1 MYIFHLTNHV
11 MVYTFHAQVH
21 FLSFEDDAA
30 GRLEKIADRVGIT
43 IEEGVLTMSPDYI
56 TSILLP
62 LGMLDYPIIL
72 LTDGKSSDVERELF
86 NDPMIGPKL
95 IVLSENVVL
104 NGADVVLAVLS
115 DVYIGNPAS
124 VTSGFIA
131 RSRMALG
138 YSAESTQLFRRK
150 R

>member
-1 MYIFHLTNHV
+1 M
-11 MVYTFHAQVH
+11 
-21 FLSFEDDAA
+21 
-30 GRLEKIADRVGIT
+30 T
-43 IEEGVLTMSPDYI
+43 IDGGVLTMSPDYI

-62 LGMLDYPIIL
+62 LGMLVYPIIL
-72 LTDGKSSDVERELF
+72 VTDGKSPDVERELF

-95 IVLSENVVL
+95 IVLSENVSL
-104 NGADVVLAVLS
+104 DGADIALALLS

-124 VTSGFIA
+124 GTSGFIA

>member
-1 MYIFHLTNHV
+1 
-11 MVYTFHAQVH
+11 
-21 FLSFEDDAA
+21 
-30 GRLEKIADRVGIT
+30 
-43 IEEGVLTMSPDYI
+43 MSPDYI

-104 NGADVVLAVLS
+104 NGADVALAVLS

>member
-1 MYIFHLTNHV
+1 M
-11 MVYTFHAQVH
+11 
-21 FLSFEDDAA
+21 
-30 GRLEKIADRVGIT
+30 
-43 IEEGVLTMSPDYI
+43 TMSPDYI

-72 LTDGKSSDVERELF
+72 ITDGESTDVERELF

-95 IVLSENVVL
+95 IVLSNKVAL
-104 NGADVVLAVLS
+104 DGADIALAVLS
-115 DVYIGNPAS
+115 DVFIGNPAS
-124 VTSGFIA
+124 GTAGFIA

-138 YSAESTQLFRRK
+138 YSAESTQLFRKK

>member
-43 IEEGVLTMSPDYI
+43 IEEGVLPMSPDYI

-104 NGADVVLAVLS
+104 NGADVALAVLS